1 MEYLYILLFFLA
13 FAMVGLMFGL
23 TLQEAFGDYFKTIN
37 LRFIDNP
44 NVCIFEPEYDEDY
57 FNSEMIYSV
66 FSGIKEWET
75 TLEKSTKG
83 DWYLPI
89 YVYQWEDH
97 IDKVVHDYLDCQIIV
112 SFEQT
117 NDGSR
122 VGYSALG
129 YTYFDHSWSKHKYAH
144 IVIFTETVRANQ
156 VIDIGNIE
164 DGDEIVIDLKT
175 IRIPNSDIHHIMKHE
190 FGHGVGLL
198 HHYNSD
204 ISDENRSVMS
214 PDFKPFTDYYMPIQ
228 PRDVHAMVELY
239 GEDGWAYPNPIIIPK
254 KIETMEWFIPL
265 IDVVDLRV
273 LLQ

>member
-1 MEYLYILLFFLA
+1 
-13 FAMVGLMFGL
+13 MVGLVFGL

-89 YVYQWEDH
+89 YVYQWEEH
-97 IDKVVHDYLDCQIIV
+97 IDKEVHDYLDCQIIV

-122 VGYSALG
+122 VGNSALG

-156 VIDIGNIE
+156 VIDIGTIQ
-164 DGDEIVIDLKT
+164 DGQKIVINLQT
-175 IRIPNSDIHHIMKHE
+175 ERIPNSDIHHIMKHE
-190 FGHGVGLL
+190 FGHSIGLL

-204 ISDENRSVMS
+204 ISDDKRSVMDS
-214 PDFKPFTDYYMPIQ
+214 TFEAFKDYYMPIQ
-228 PRDVHAMVELY
+228 PRDVHAIVELY
-239 GEDGWAYPNPIIIPK
+239 GEDGWANPNPIVIPK

>member
-1 MEYLYILLFFLA
+1 MEGLYIFLFLLA
-13 FAMVGLMFGL
+13 FIMVGLVFGL

-57 FNSEMIYSV
+57 FNNEMIYSV

-83 DWYLPI
+83 NWYLPT

-97 IDKVVHDYLDCQIIV
+97 IDKEVQDYLHCQIIV

-122 VGYSALG
+122 VGNSALG

-144 IVIFTETVRANQ
+144 IVIFTETIRANQ
-156 VIDIGNIE
+156 VIDIGTIQ
-164 DGDEIVIDLKT
+164 DGQKIVINLQT
-175 IRIPNSDIHHIMKHE
+175 ERIPSSDIHHIMKHE
-190 FGHGVGLL
+190 FGHSVGLL

-204 ISDENRSVMS
+204 ISDDKRSVMDS
-214 PDFKPFTDYYMPIQ
+214 TFKAFKDYYMSIQ
-228 PRDVHAMVELY
+228 PRDVHAIVELY
-239 GEDGWAYPNPIIIPK
+239 GEDGWANPNPIVIPK

-265 IDVVDLRV
+265 IDVVDVRV

>member
-1 MEYLYILLFFLA
+1 MEGLYIFLFLLA
-13 FAMVGLMFGL
+13 FIMVGLVFGL

-57 FNSEMIYSV
+57 FNNEMIYSV

-83 DWYLPI
+83 NWYLPT

-97 IDKVVHDYLDCQIIV
+97 IDKEVQDYLHCQIIV

-122 VGYSALG
+122 VGNSALG

-156 VIDIGNIE
+156 VIDIGTIQ
-164 DGDEIVIDLKT
+164 DGQKIVINLQT
-175 IRIPNSDIHHIMKHE
+175 ERIPSSDIHHIMKHE
-190 FGHGVGLL
+190 FGHSVGLL

-204 ISDENRSVMS
+204 ISDDKRSVMDS
-214 PDFKPFTDYYMPIQ
+214 TFKAFKDYYMSIQ
-228 PRDVHAMVELY
+228 PRDVHAIVELY
-239 GEDGWAYPNPIIIPK
+239 GEDGWANPNPIVIPK

-265 IDVVDLRV
+265 IDVVDVRV

>member
-1 MEYLYILLFFLA
+1 MNWFVITMFLIA
-13 FAMVGLMFGL
+13 FIMIGLMTGL
-23 TLQEAFGDYFKTIN
+23 VIQQAHADYFEAIN

-57 FNSEMIYSV
+57 FNNETVYPI

-83 DWYLPI
+83 DWYIPI

-144 IVIFTETVRANQ
+144 IVIFTETIRVNQ
-156 VIDIGNIE
+156 VIDIGNIQ
-164 DGDEIVIDLKT
+164 DKDEIVINLQT
-175 IRIPNSDIHHIMKHE
+175 ERIPSSDIHHIMKHE
-190 FGHGVGLL
+190 FGHAVGLL

-204 ISDENRSVMS
+204 ISDEKRSVMDS
-214 PDFKPFTDYYMPIQ
+214 SFKSFTDYYMPIQ
-228 PRDVHAMVELY
+228 PRDVHVMVQLY
-239 GEDGWAYPNPIIIPK
+239 GEDGWANPNPIIIPK

-265 IDVVDLRV
+265 IDVIDLRV